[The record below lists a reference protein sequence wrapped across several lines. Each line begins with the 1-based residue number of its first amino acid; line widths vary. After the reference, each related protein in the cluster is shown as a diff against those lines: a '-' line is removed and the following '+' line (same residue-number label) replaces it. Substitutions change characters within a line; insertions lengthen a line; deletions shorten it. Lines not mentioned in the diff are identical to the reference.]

1 MVAWQGAKGGRE
13 RREYE
18 LPKED
23 MRGAGVARM
32 GEGVMEHKRA
42 GMEESSFASSSS
54 ESSDSN
60 ALKRLIGV
68 ENTRDRGGKNYSREE
83 RESVVG
89 KGGSGV
95 ESGEGVDKNGG
106 A

>member
-1 MVAWQGAKGGRE
+1 MKVIAGFCCEDGSIRKGEGHGWWRGRAHKLGE
-13 RREYE
+13 RRKYE

-42 GMEESSFASSSS
+42 GVEESSSTSSSS

-60 ALKRLIGV
+60 ALKGWGGKKREIGV
-68 ENTRDRGGKNYSREE
+68 R
-83 RESVVG
+83 
-89 KGGSGV
+89 
-95 ESGEGVDKNGG
+95 
-106 A
+106 